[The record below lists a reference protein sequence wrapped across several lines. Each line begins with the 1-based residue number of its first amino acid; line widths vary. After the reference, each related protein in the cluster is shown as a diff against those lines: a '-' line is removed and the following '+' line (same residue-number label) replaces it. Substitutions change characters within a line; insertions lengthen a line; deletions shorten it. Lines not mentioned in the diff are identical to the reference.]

1 MIALANS
8 WTQKLTLLGTNHKRA
23 PIEVREKL
31 WCKPETLTTKLSSII
46 KQAKGIE
53 EVVILS
59 TCNRTE
65 IYSVSS
71 SDHEISTYIERALSE
86 WSGIPSSTIGR
97 YLYVLTGEDAVRHLI
112 AVASGLDSL
121 VVGEPQV
128 QEQVRLASK
137 AASRAGTNGR
147 FLSELFK
154 RADKSADSVRK
165 QSGLETERVSVGSA
179 VAAMLKDLTK
189 EHPIETVLLVGAG
202 KMISLAAEDFSAF
215 PGMQVWVANRTIERG
230 QNLAERFGGH
240 GIPLDDI
247 PKTLSSVDAV
257 LTCTSSADYVV
268 DEMELQ
274 KAIVDR
280 DGKELIVVDIAVP
293 RNVNPTANR
302 IPGLKVY
309 NIDDLAPFLEKQEK
323 SYEPKIE
330 RAQQLAREQ
339 AESFFAYMRSYEAT
353 DTLKDLRNMAET
365 IREQELS
372 RALRKLG
379 DISVREKEI
388 LDLLTRRIINK
399 LLYEPSIRLKA
410 HASNGDGENY
420 ESVVRDLFDMGRRT
434 EE

>member
-1 MIALANS
+1 MSKPVIALANS
-8 WTQKLTLLGTNHKRA
+8 WTQKLTLVGTNHKHA
-23 PIEVREKL
+23 PIDVREKL
-31 WCKPETLTTKLSSII
+31 WCRPETLTTKLRSING
-46 KQAKGIE
+46 QGEGIE

-65 IYSVSS
+65 IYAVSAPDS
-71 SDHEISTYIERALSE
+71 KISTYLERTLSE
-86 WSGIPSSTIGR
+86 WSGIASSTIGR

-128 QEQVRLASK
+128 QEQVRLASR
-137 AASRAGTNGR
+137 AAGRAGTNGR

-154 RADKSADSVRK
+154 RADRSADSVRK
-165 QSGLETERVSVGSA
+165 QSGIETERVSVGSA
-179 VAAMLKDLTK
+179 VATMLKDLTK
-189 EHPIETVLLVGAG
+189 EHPIQTLLLVGAG

-215 PGMQVWVANRTIERG
+215 PGIEVWVANRTIERG
-230 QNLAERFGGH
+230 RDLAARFGGH
-240 GIPLDDI
+240 GIPLGDI

-268 DEMELQ
+268 GEKELQ
-274 KAIVDR
+274 KAVADR

-302 IPGLKVY
+302 IPSLRVY

-323 SYEPKIE
+323 SYQPKIE
-330 RAQQLAREQ
+330 QAQQLAREQ
-339 AESFFAYMRSYEAT
+339 TESIFAYMKSYEAT

-379 DISVREKEI
+379 EIPNSREGNPRPAYPANYQQTPVR
-388 LDLLTRRIINK
+388 T
-399 LLYEPSIRLKA
+399 
-410 HASNGDGENY
+410 
-420 ESVVRDLFDMGRRT
+420 
-434 EE
+434 